1 MEPRLLKTRAAGSA
15 LRLRAGYGVA
25 IEAGYEAFGDLMRAV
40 GTDRAQMKPL
50 WLYH

>member
-25 IEAGYEAFGDLMRAV
+25 IEAGYEACGDVMRAV
-40 GTDRAQMKPL
+40 GTDRALMKPL
-50 WLYH
+50 